1 MQDFAISVCTLLSNE
16 GKHTI
21 KLAKCP
27 RLLDL
32 ILSHAGVYNHAG
44 LDGYMGGLYQE
55 TRRYDLLNFWTSVS
69 TDRAASDLMLDHAKS
84 NNNNKEG
91 KGRRKRARNS
101 NSRSDSFE
109 GGGSFLAA
117 SERLADVYRRA
128 EADLEAGEDD
138 EDGLFASGRGIGTG
152 ELAGQ
157 RVLQVRLWMRWL
169 LRILLI

>member
-44 LDGYMGGLYQE
+44 LDGYMGGLYLE

-84 NNNNKEG
+84 SNNNNKE
-91 KGRRKRARNS
+91 KRKRARDS

-157 RVLQVRLWMRWL
+157 RVLQVRSS
-169 LRILLI
+169 RICWWS